1 MMGLGVGGALNLT
14 AAATDLFVRFLA
26 FETSSLSTFALVA
39 FRKKDKQGTEAA
51 AKFFIIGAVSSGI
64 ILFGISLIYGIAGS
78 TSIKTATTDLF
89 VLNNGLDLT
98 AYPAIE
104 PPLIIALVFLIAGFG
119 FKLAVVPFHMW
130 APDVYQGSPTTISV
144 LLTSASKNVGIVA
157 LFRVFLIGL
166 LSVQV
171 DWVATLAIL
180 AIVTQT
186 VGNVVAIPQRSIKRM
201 LAYSSIAQA
210 GYILI
215 ALAVGAIALQ
225 SNPPHTDNAA
235 YVAAFGLVGGML
247 HVFVYGAMKA
257 GSFLVVAG
265 TESRGIPDDI
275 EAYKGLSRRMPFMA
289 FSMLVFLLS
298 LAGIPPLGGFFSK
311 FVLFSSA
318 VNASAFNPWYL
329 ALAVSGVLNSAL
341 SLYYY
346 ARVILH
352 VDMDAFY
359 ASVEVR
365 ENPALEGKPVVVGA
379 DPREHPRG
387 VVLTASYE
395 ARQYGVRSAMSCIEA
410 SRRCPQAVFVPPHFE
425 LYGRVSGEI
434 MDTLRTFADRL
445 QPSGIE
451 EGFLDVT
458 IRTGGSFAHAQD
470 LAREIKG
477 AIRDR
482 HRLTCS
488 IGVAPTKAIA
498 KIASDLQ
505 KPDGL
510 TVVSPDEVVV
520 FLAPISVRKILGV
533 GPKTAERL
541 KEIGLESIADVQVYN
556 RQDLIELLG
565 AFGEYLHDVSM
576 GRDAEEV
583 IEPTGPP
590 ESISTEMT
598 FEKDLGAYDAVWPE
612 LEAMAKSLHEQLVH
626 EKYAFRTVT
635 LKAKY
640 SNFEIH
646 TRSKSLKIHST
657 DLEPILILS
666 QTMLKEVLASG
677 RKIRLVLPFD
687 RLDRGHRLFLQCVR
701 GI

>member
-1 MMGLGVGGALNLT
+1 MMGLGVGRALNLSVWPSPVGTQGDFAVELKMRVDTFALFFQLMFEFVAFLAIVASRGFIHADEPHQGEYYALMLLAVVGMMFT
-14 AAATDLFVRFLA
+14 AAATDLFVL
-26 FETSSLSTFALVA
+26 LL
-39 FRKKDKQGTEAA
+39 
-51 AKFFIIGAVSSGI
+51 
-64 ILFGISLIYGIAGS
+64 
-78 TSIKTATTDLF
+78 
-89 VLNNGLDLT
+89 
-98 AYPAIE
+98 
-104 PPLIIALVFLIAGFG
+104 AGFG
-119 FKLAVVPFHMW
+119 FKVAVVPFHMW

-346 ARVILH
+346 ARVIWY
-352 VDMDAFY
+352 MY
-359 ASVEVR
+359 I
-365 ENPALEGKPVVVGA
+365 LEPEAGTAKEPV
-379 DPREHPRG
+379 
-387 VVLTASYE
+387 
-395 ARQYGVRSAMSCIEA
+395 ARSISA
-410 SRRCPQAVFVPPHFE
+410 AVFVALAIVMLTAVIAVFFFGY
-425 LYGRVSGEI
+425 LTDAARS
-434 MDTLRTFADRL
+434 FF
-445 QPSGIE
+445 
-451 EGFLDVT
+451 GF
-458 IRTGGSFAHAQD
+458 
-470 LAREIKG
+470 
-477 AIRDR
+477 
-482 HRLTCS
+482 
-488 IGVAPTKAIA
+488 
-498 KIASDLQ
+498 
-505 KPDGL
+505 
-510 TVVSPDEVVV
+510 
-520 FLAPISVRKILGV
+520 
-533 GPKTAERL
+533 
-541 KEIGLESIADVQVYN
+541 
-556 RQDLIELLG
+556 
-565 AFGEYLHDVSM
+565 
-576 GRDAEEV
+576 
-583 IEPTGPP
+583 
-590 ESISTEMT
+590 
-598 FEKDLGAYDAVWPE
+598 
-612 LEAMAKSLHEQLVH
+612 
-626 EKYAFRTVT
+626 
-635 LKAKY
+635 
-640 SNFEIH
+640 
-646 TRSKSLKIHST
+646 
-657 DLEPILILS
+657 
-666 QTMLKEVLASG
+666 
-677 RKIRLVLPFD
+677 
-687 RLDRGHRLFLQCVR
+687 
-701 GI
+701 